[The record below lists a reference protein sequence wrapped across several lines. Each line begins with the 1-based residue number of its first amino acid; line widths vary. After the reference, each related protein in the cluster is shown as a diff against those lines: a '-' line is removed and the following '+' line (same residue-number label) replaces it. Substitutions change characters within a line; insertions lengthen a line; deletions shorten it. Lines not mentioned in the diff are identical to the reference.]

1 MAAIRW
7 GDLIGPIG
15 VGVASSVGQIVQS
28 NAIQRGTGPEMMK
41 QAALWTDVLI
51 GGYAVA
57 NYTMDLGFPRTGS
70 AETLG
75 AGIALLTRRASD
87 FVARNLLRLEG
98 GRYTPARGRIPA
110 LRGRPAFTPGAA
122 VETSVLPRKRQFF
135 SVT

>member
-7 GDLIGPIG
+7 GDLMGPIG

-98 GRYTPARGRIPA
+98 GRYTPARSRIPA

-122 VETSVLPRKRQFF
+122 VETSILPRKRQFF

>member
-1 MAAIRW
+1 MAVIRW

-57 NYTMDLGFPRTGS
+57 NYSMDLGFPRTGA

-87 FVARNLLRLEG
+87 FVARQMLRLPA
-98 GRYTPARGRIPA
+98 GRYAPARSRIPA

-122 VETSVLPRKRQFF
+122 VETSILPRKRQFF